1 MGTDVRRGRQ
11 KQLNQGN
18 LLFFFN
24 KRRNERM
31 PHLKVRISG
40 AFKAPEKANI
50 ETEKA
55 NIEIQ
60 IANIE
65 KAFTT
70 KTAANVI
77 RLWEAFGYHTVFGR
91 SDVVKLLG
99 LKPTRSS
106 ELLRDMADRRVI
118 VPVSGQGKG
127 KYRFR

>member
-1 MGTDVRRGRQ
+1 MLDAMASSSEKPPLQMRSIKWWEYVT
-11 KQLNQGN
+11 
-18 LLFFFN
+18 
-24 KRRNERM
+24 
-31 PHLKVRISG
+31 
-40 AFKAPEKANI
+40 APEKANI

-60 IANIE
+60 KANIE

-127 KYRFR
+127 KYRFRIC